1 MKKIRLF
8 LVFIISAGISLVPA
22 FAQEQEYISLDLTT
36 DESFETV
43 LSGQEE
49 DDNPVSDED
58 EEIYKK
64 RKHRFA
70 PLIQAPKKSPDFSSN
85 QESQIDSSGHFFLYN
100 VLSKTAKDIYN
111 LEIEKTNVPSQ
122 LLKDKLTFN
131 FEKGPV
137 EKLHLWSAYQMNFS
151 ETIPEKGSSTEAF
164 DMNLVNVLID
174 GTFKGEKEDFRI
186 MLDPLQRKN
195 APYMGSLF
203 QDLYVETHRIKNTSI
218 LVGNSRV
225 GVGMEGN
232 QSPYTLSFVNRS
244 QIARNFSNVRKFG
257 VRVRGDY
264 NLVDY
269 DAGIYSSSTNFT
281 SFFPGHEAN
290 VWLNIKPLGKTDGKY
305 GRLITGGGL
314 SSGEKHG
321 TDYFVS
327 GAYVGYDYK
336 RFWVKAEYARANGS
350 NGRAGLTNNRAQ
362 GFFATAGYFLTKK
375 IELLARYDQFDPD
388 RNIADNTRREY
399 TIGSNYYLK
408 GQALKL
414 IFNYIYC
421 QNENAVDSHRL
432 MLGTQLLL

>member
-1 MKKIRLF
+1 MKEETTARLTEILSRTEGDKAGQKFAAEHSVEMGFSQYFCEF
-8 LVFIISAGISLVPA
+8 LA
-22 FAQEQEYISLDLTT
+22 FRNM
-36 DESFETV
+36 V
-43 LSGQEE
+43 LAE
-49 DDNPVSDED
+49 VV
-58 EEIYKK
+58 
-64 RKHRFA
+64 
-70 PLIQAPKKSPDFSSN
+70 KKSGIN
-85 QESQIDSSGHFFLYN
+85 KNYVYQIVNG
-100 VLSKTAKDIYN
+100 SKN
-111 LEIEKTNVPSQ
+111 PSR
-122 LLKDKLTFN
+122 DKVIALCIAA
-131 FEKGPV
+131 G
-137 EKLHLWSAYQMNFS
+137 MNFS

-174 GTFKGEKEDFRI
+174 GTFKGGKEDFRI

-264 NLVDY
+264 DLVDY

-375 IELLARYDQFDPD
+375 IELLARYDQFDSD

-414 IFNYIYC
+414 IFNYIY
-421 QNENAVDSHRL
+421 
-432 MLGTQLLL
+432 